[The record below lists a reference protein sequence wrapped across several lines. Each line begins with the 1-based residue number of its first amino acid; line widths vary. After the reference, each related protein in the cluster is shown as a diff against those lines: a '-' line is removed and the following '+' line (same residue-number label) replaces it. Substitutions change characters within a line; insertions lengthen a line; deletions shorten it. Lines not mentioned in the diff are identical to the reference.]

1 MLGLTECAIDKVGV
15 KVKDIEGRLL
25 RCVRVTLGHK
35 FDDDLASEL
44 GSDAGNVLEGLRSE
58 ALTAVGMNIGALKL
72 HGTFR
77 SPNGSVVTVPH
88 LLGIGAKAKAS
99 KSPDVEDP
107 RIALEFECI
116 FTSEAVAF
124 FGRNFG
130 AHILTSFSESQ
141 TAFDFTAEV
150 KSTAQKAR
158 EIFQKTAEEMGADI
172 SIVAGGKKTVIARGK
187 KHSEQPS
194 P

>member
-35 FDDDLASEL
+35 SDDDLASEL

-77 SPNGSVVTVPH
+77 
-88 LLGIGAKAKAS
+88 
-99 KSPDVEDP
+99 
-107 RIALEFECI
+107 
-116 FTSEAVAF
+116 
-124 FGRNFG
+124 
-130 AHILTSFSESQ
+130 
-141 TAFDFTAEV
+141 
-150 KSTAQKAR
+150 
-158 EIFQKTAEEMGADI
+158 
-172 SIVAGGKKTVIARGK
+172 
-187 KHSEQPS
+187 
-194 P
+194 